1 LFPQCVSSWCCSSVL
16 YVLLSVFL
24 FFFSIL
30 PRPPTSTL
38 FPYTT
43 LFRSQVRIVVG
54 GLGHFCQ
61 ESQENSRIVWN
72 ARPFLA
78 AEVVHSKFLADFLKA
93 DFANNEPI
101 PFLDARQKFCVTRFP
116 VGLQQP
122 QRSPGSLGG
131 CDSSPPFRIRIEPG
145 SIFLLA
151 TQKEFRAAQGDIPIP
166 VVAHARIQLPVVEN
180 PIPLRLDVVVV
191 IFPIHARQIAFD
203 ETPDARIKADA
214 YVGSSQSVAIPVR
227 SDQVVVQ
234 PQVRTHLGIQTH

>member
-1 LFPQCVSSWCCSSVL
+1 MVA
-16 YVLLSVFL
+16 
-24 FFFSIL
+24 
-30 PRPPTSTL
+30 
-38 FPYTT
+38 
-43 LFRSQVRIVVG
+43 G

-61 ESQENSRIVWN
+61 ESHEKSRIVWN

-101 PFLDARQKFCVTRFP
+101 PFLDARQKFSVTRFP

-151 TQKEFRAAQGDIPIP
+151 TQKKSEPGEAESLK
-166 VVAHARIQLPVVEN
+166 RIAGLPELHLPVAKIQ
-180 PIPLRLDVVVV
+180 IPFAL
-191 IFPIHARQIAFD
+191 
-203 ETPDARIKADA
+203 PDAM
-214 YVGSSQSVAIPVR
+214 
-227 SDQVVVQ
+227 
-234 PQVRTHLGIQTH
+234 